1 MAGFLW
7 FRGAIAVCC
16 RARDR
21 MKKTGYFI
29 TCGAVPAAVGM
40 RNWVGSGTAPK
51 WPRLHPKGQQK
62 DTNKEEENDFYLFIY
77 LFIIHTTSQEQ
88 ELAKLRRED
97 EKNTTSG

>member
-1 MAGFLW
+1 
-7 FRGAIAVCC
+7 
-16 RARDR
+16 

-40 RNWVGSGTAPK
+40 RNWVGSGTAIATAATATTCNTQDKTGVVVGSKIRFGSSGGDPK

-77 LFIIHTTSQEQ
+77 YTYY
-88 ELAKLRRED
+88 
-97 EKNTTSG
+97 